1 MNHENLLAGLNE
13 LKSLID
19 QSKISGA
26 DVKELKDKAQIKY
39 GELEEAILRITG
51 INIVE
56 VRIHGGHKVEFKN
69 YIEAM
74 LFSGMIYHDYV
85 GYSQLLQVIGR
96 VQMRIKDPVIPI
108 VEPSITSLVTT
119 LRRFRECCQYINELP
134 RSEIAVQDIIWI
146 MLRSQFDRVDRE
158 DTLPKF
164 GIKSYRPD
172 FGIPD
177 LGVLVE
183 AKYIGDKTTV
193 AAIQDEIFADIPPY
207 LSSSPK
213 YSGIVVL
220 VYDQAQKLRDPIKF
234 IEDIKSIDGI
244 LDVLVIPGIG

>member
-1 MNHENLLAGLNE
+1 MNHESLLAELKE

-19 QSKISGA
+19 QSNASGV
-26 DVKELKDKAQIKY
+26 DVKALWDQAKVKY
-39 GELEEAILRITG
+39 GELEEAILRVTG
-51 INIVE
+51 INKVE
-56 VRIHGGHKVEFKN
+56 VQIHGGQMVEFKN

-74 LFSGMIYHDYV
+74 LFSGMSSHKYI
-85 GYSQLLQVIGR
+85 GYGQLLQVIGR
-96 VQMRIKDPVIPI
+96 VQMTIKDPVIPI
-108 VEPSITSLVTT
+108 VEPSITLLVKI
-119 LRRFRECCQYINELP
+119 LSRFRECCQYINEPP
-134 RSEIAVQDIIWI
+134 RSEKAVQDIIWI

-158 DTLPKF
+158 ETLPKF
-164 GIKSYRPD
+164 GTKSYKPD

-183 AKYIGDKTTV
+183 AKYIGEKTTV
-193 AAIQDEIFADIPPY
+193 AAIQEEICADIPPY